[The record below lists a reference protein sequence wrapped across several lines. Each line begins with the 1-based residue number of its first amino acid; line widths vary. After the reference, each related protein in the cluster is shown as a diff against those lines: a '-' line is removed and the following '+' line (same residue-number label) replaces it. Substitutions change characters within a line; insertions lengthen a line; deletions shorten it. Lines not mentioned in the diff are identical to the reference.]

1 MIKLEKVNKYFNY
14 KKKNQI
20 HVIDN
25 TSLEF
30 PNKGLVALL
39 GPSGCGKTTLLNVIG
54 GLDNIKK
61 GNIYINNKKITRKSS
76 HYIDKVR
83 NLNIGYIFQNYYLID
98 DKTVFDNVAIA
109 LKMIGVKDKSEI
121 KKRVNYVLENL
132 GIYRYRNRLA
142 SNLSGGERQRVGIA
156 RAIVKD
162 PNIILAD
169 EPTGNLDSNNTI
181 ETMNIIKAI
190 SKNRLVILVT
200 HERELADFYADRII
214 EVEDGKITKDYDNK
228 HDKTMD
234 YRIDSKIYL
243 KDFKYNYDLSDN
255 ENNISIY
262 NNNKNKIK
270 LTIVVKNNNIYIKGD
285 NNTNVEVIDNDS
297 NIELINDHYK
307 QIDKSIYEKYEFNG
321 DILKN
326 KKVKYSSIVNGF
338 NMFTK
343 AFTKILDYSFIK
355 KILLLGFLAAGGFI
369 TYCICNVFGILN
381 IDDSAFMKVNH
392 DYYIVEMKKIPEE
405 KYDTLSNLASV
416 DYILPGNSIINFR
429 VDFNYFY
436 QTQYS
441 GEVLSGSLTSIEKIT
456 KEDII
461 HGRMPEN
468 EKEIVIDKLILDGL
482 GPERDSLGLSDNHD
496 FIDLEVYLNNND
508 NYKIVGIVDKSDP
521 SIYSY
526 KENFINMLY
535 NNEGKNYYE
544 TKEPTDYLDY
554 KLYDNIHIK
563 KGRLPED
570 DYEVLVNI
578 DNEYEMPVGKTI
590 NEKINGKKL
599 TVVGYYDNKDI
610 NYKFVNHNMIKN
622 LVISDNNNLIVMPK
636 DKNLIEEEFNNNSVN
651 IYSAYDKALEM
662 YNNERKDNVTNVIII
677 SSIFIVISFVEI
689 YLIIRSSFLTRIKEI
704 GIYRAIGVKK
714 SDICK
719 LFYGEIVAIT
729 TFISVPGSLFVVYI
743 IKTLSVISYFKVNY
757 LVNIFTV
764 GLSIIIIYVF
774 NILIGLLPVF
784 KVLRQTPAKILSR
797 KDLD

>member
-1 MIKLEKVNKYFNY
+1 MIKLDKVNKYFNY
-14 KKKNQI
+14 KKKNEI

-30 PNKGLVALL
+30 EDKGLVALV

-76 HYIDKVR
+76 HYIDRVR

-98 DKTVFDNVAIA
+98 DKTVFDNVAIS
-109 LKMIGVKDKSEI
+109 LKMIGVKDKEEI
-121 KKRVNYVLENL
+121 KRKVNYVLENL

-214 EVEDGKITKDYDNK
+214 EVEDGKIIKDYENK

-243 KDFKYNYDLSDN
+243 KDFKYNYAYNDKD
-255 ENNISIY
+255 NNISVY
-262 NNNKNKIK
+262 NNNKNKIN

-285 NNTNVEVIDNDS
+285 NNANLEVIDNDS
-297 NIELINDHYK
+297 NIELIDDHYK
-307 QIDKSIYEKYEFNG
+307 QIDKSIYEKYEFNNE
-321 DILKN
+321 ILKN
-326 KKVKYSSIVNGF
+326 KKVKYSSIVNAF
-338 NMFTK
+338 NLFTK
-343 AFTKILDYSFIK
+343 AFVKILDYSFIK
-355 KILLLGFLAAGGFI
+355 KLLLLGFLAAGGFI
-369 TYCICNVFGILN
+369 TYCVCNIFGILN
-381 IDDSAFMKVNH
+381 IDDSKFMKVNH
-392 DYYIVEMKKIPEE
+392 DYYIVEMKKVPIE
-405 KYDTLSNLASV
+405 KYDLLSSLDSV
-416 DYILPGNSIINFR
+416 DYILPGSSKINFR
-429 VDFNYFY
+429 IDFDYFY
-436 QTQYS
+436 QTQLT
-441 GEVLSGSLTSIEKIT
+441 GDVISGSLTSIESI
-456 KEDII
+456 KEKDII
-461 HGRMPEN
+461 DGRMPEN
-468 EKEIVIDKLILDGL
+468 EKEIVVDKMVLDDMNA
-482 GPERDSLGLSDNHD
+482 ERDCIGLSDNHD
-496 FIDLEVYLNNND
+496 LINLRVYLNNDD
-508 NYKIVGIVDKSDP
+508 NYTIVGIVDKKDP
-521 SIYSY
+521 SIYA
-526 KENFINMLY
+526 KKDNFINMLY
-535 NNEGKNYYE
+535 NNQNKEYYDE
-544 TKEPTDYLDY
+544 KEPTEYMDYT
-554 KLYDNIHIK
+554 LYNNLNIK
-563 KGRLPED
+563 KGRLPEN

-578 DNEYEMPVGKTI
+578 EEEYDMPLGKTI
-590 NEKINGKKL
+590 SNKINDIKL

-610 NYKFVNHNMIKN
+610 NYKFVNQNMIKDLVVSKNSN
-622 LVISDNNNLIVMPK
+622 LMVMPSNK
-636 DKNLIEEEFNNNSVN
+636 DVIEEDFNNVSVN
-651 IYSAYDKALEM
+651 IESAYEKALEV
-662 YNNERKDNVTNVIII
+662 YKEDRHDNVMNVLIISTIFIII
-677 SSIFIVISFVEI
+677 SLIEI

-719 LFYGEIVAIT
+719 LFYGEIMAIT
-729 TFISVPGSLFVVYI
+729 TFISVPGMLFVIYAL
-743 IKTLSVISYFKVNY
+743 KTLSVVEYFKVNY
-757 LVNIFTV
+757 MINIFTI
-764 GLSIIIIYVF
+764 SISLIIIYGF

-784 KVLRQTPAKILSR
+784 RILRQTPAKILSR